1 MIQLEA
7 LVDVAR
13 TEARLREERW
23 RLAAAVGLLGQPPR
37 RQMPHR
43 LPHRPAPAPGV
54 LAVAATL
61 LRRASGALD
70 RAAGMLDAL
79 CQPAAQCP
87 QSPQIRHISSPTST
101 G

>member
-1 MIQLEA
+1 MIELEA

-13 TEARLREERW
+13 TEDRLREERW
-23 RLAAAVGLLGQPPR
+23 RRAAAAGLLGQPPR
-37 RQMPHR
+37 RPT
-43 LPHRPAPAPGV
+43 PHRPTPAPAV
-54 LAVAATL
+54 LTVAATL